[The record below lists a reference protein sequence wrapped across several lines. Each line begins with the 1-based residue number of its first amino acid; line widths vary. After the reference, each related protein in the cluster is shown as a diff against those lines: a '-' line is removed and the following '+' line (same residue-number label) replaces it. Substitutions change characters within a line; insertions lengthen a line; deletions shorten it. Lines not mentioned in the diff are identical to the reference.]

1 MKQLELVQVVLK
13 NALQQTKTEEC
24 GWSQY
29 DEQDTTFEQDFGD
42 SHTFTY
48 LELQTRNIYA
58 LNLDL
63 EMNLDTLVDTLDT
76 HTQTHTHEE
85 NLDGRT

>member
-1 MKQLELVQVVLK
+1 MKQLEQVQVVSK
-13 NALQQTKTEEC
+13 TALQQTRAEEC
-24 GWSQY
+24 IN
-29 DEQDTTFEQDFGD
+29 TTFEQDFGD

-48 LELQTRNIYA
+48 LELQTRNIHA

-76 HTQTHTHEE
+76 HTQIHTHEE

>member
-1 MKQLELVQVVLK
+1 MLCNKQEQKSVVGH
-13 NALQQTKTEEC
+13 NMMNIN
-24 GWSQY
+24 
-29 DEQDTTFEQDFGD
+29 TTFEQDFD
-42 SHTFTY
+42 SRTFTY

-76 HTQTHTHEE
+76 HTHTNTHTRRKLGWTDLIEAW
-85 NLDGRT
+85 